1 MNEEKLSE
9 RFKQELVIRRYS
21 LNSIK
26 VYVCCMGSFIGKFA
40 KYDLRKISYGM
51 IEQYIHSLIYEKQI
65 SVSYQKQM
73 LFAITLFYEVIY
85 SRKINLY
92 ALYPKQKENKL
103 PTYLPISVVRK
114 MLEVTVN
121 LKHKMVLSL
130 LYGCGLRLSE
140 LINLKISDV
149 DAVKM
154 LILIRPLKGKKERRV
169 MLSEKLLALFHRY
182 HSMYRPQYWLFEGRS
197 ERQYSHRNIQNIVK
211 MAALKAKIKESVTPY
226 TLRHCFAMH
235 LLENGIEIRY
245 IQKLMGIESTEKYIR
260 SIDTSCPSIK
270 SPLDFL

>member
-1 MNEEKLSE
+1 M
-9 RFKQELVIRRYS
+9 
-21 LNSIK
+21 
-26 VYVCCMGSFIGKFA
+26 
-40 KYDLRKISYGM
+40 
-51 IEQYIHSLIYEKQI
+51 
-65 SVSYQKQM
+65 
-73 LFAITLFYEVIY
+73 
-85 SRKINLY
+85 
-92 ALYPKQKENKL
+92 
-103 PTYLPISVVRK
+103 
-114 MLEVTVN
+114 
-121 LKHKMVLSL
+121 
-130 LYGCGLRLSE
+130 
-140 LINLKISDV
+140 
-149 DAVKM
+149 
-154 LILIRPLKGKKERRV
+154 
-169 MLSEKLLALFHRY
+169 LALFHRY